1 MKHLEGSWGS
11 GFRPNGTVR
20 KDVGQR
26 YEEEPSYVLDCKLQ
40 IGAVSSLSFIFRE
53 ICKGYYERI
62 LLFIMHKKGD
72 KRNEE
77 FSYSVIIISYS
88 WWKHNGLW
96 FDR

>member
-40 IGAVSSLSFIFRE
+40 IGAVSSLSFIFVKFALHITKE
-53 ICKGYYERI
+53 NISE
-62 LLFIMHKKGD
+62 HKKD
-72 KRNEE
+72 K
-77 FSYSVIIISYS
+77 
-88 WWKHNGLW
+88 L
-96 FDR
+96 

>member
-40 IGAVSSLSFIFRE
+40 IGAVSSLSFIFYIFRTRVTK
-53 ICKGYYERI
+53 IDVKLI
-62 LLFIMHKKGD
+62 LEKIPGWKIRK
-72 KRNEE
+72 N
-77 FSYSVIIISYS
+77 IIR
-88 WWKHNGLW
+88 KE
-96 FDR
+96 D

>member
-40 IGAVSSLSFIFRE
+40 IGAVSSLSFIFFRTNMTGPMWTFCFSFAKFT
-53 ICKGYYERI
+53 IH
-62 LLFIMHKKGD
+62 IMRHIV
-72 KRNEE
+72 N
-77 FSYSVIIISYS
+77 Y
-88 WWKHNGLW
+88 
-96 FDR
+96 

>member
-40 IGAVSSLSFIFRE
+40 IGAVSSLSFIFSDECDRSYM
-53 ICKGYYERI
+53 GFLFLLSRNLQYI
-62 LLFIMHKKGD
+62 L
-72 KRNEE
+72 
-77 FSYSVIIISYS
+77 
-88 WWKHNGLW
+88 
-96 FDR
+96 

>member
-40 IGAVSSLSFIFRE
+40 IGAVSSLSFFYIFQDE
-53 ICKGYYERI
+53 GYENRC
-62 LLFIMHKKGD
+62 
-72 KRNEE
+72 
-77 FSYSVIIISYS
+77 
-88 WWKHNGLW
+88 
-96 FDR
+96 

>member
-40 IGAVSSLSFIFRE
+40 IGAVSSLSFIFSDEYDRSY
-53 ICKGYYERI
+53 IDFLFLFSRNLQYI
-62 LLFIMHKKGD
+62 L
-72 KRNEE
+72 
-77 FSYSVIIISYS
+77 
-88 WWKHNGLW
+88 
-96 FDR
+96 

>member
-40 IGAVSSLSFIFRE
+40 IGAVSSLFLLFFVKSQKKRGSILRFKRFFRGGRYFIPIEFKFIFRDS
-53 ICKGYYERI
+53 RNLQAI
-62 LLFIMHKKGD
+62 L
-72 KRNEE
+72 
-77 FSYSVIIISYS
+77 
-88 WWKHNGLW
+88 
-96 FDR
+96 

>member
-40 IGAVSSLSFIFRE
+40 IGAVSSLSFIFFGR
-53 ICKGYYERI
+53 
-62 LLFIMHKKGD
+62 
-72 KRNEE
+72 
-77 FSYSVIIISYS
+77 V
-88 WWKHNGLW
+88 
-96 FDR
+96 

>member
-40 IGAVSSLSFIFRE
+40 IGAVSSLF
-53 ICKGYYERI
+53 
-62 LLFIMHKKGD
+62 LLFFFVKLLKKRGSILRF
-72 KRNEE
+72 KR
-77 FSYSVIIISYS
+77 FYLGRSILYTS
-88 WWKHNGLW
+88 
-96 FDR
+96 

>member
-40 IGAVSSLSFIFRE
+40 IGAVSSLSFIFIFSGFFAKFARD
-53 ICKGYYERI
+53 
-62 LLFIMHKKGD
+62 IMK
-72 KRNEE
+72 E
-77 FSYSVIIISYS
+77 YCY
-88 WWKHNGLW
+88 L
-96 FDR
+96 

>member
-40 IGAVSSLSFIFRE
+40 IGAVSSLSLF
-53 ICKGYYERI
+53 
-62 LLFIMHKKGD
+62 LLFFVKSPKKRGSILRF
-72 KRNEE
+72 KR
-77 FSYSVIIISYS
+77 FYLGWSILYTS
-88 WWKHNGLW
+88 
-96 FDR
+96 

>member
-40 IGAVSSLSFIFRE
+40 IGAVSSLSFIFYIFRTSVTGPILVFCFCFRE
-53 ICKGYYERI
+53 IYNIYYETYCK
-62 LLFIMHKKGD
+62 LLIGG
-72 KRNEE
+72 
-77 FSYSVIIISYS
+77 I
-88 WWKHNGLW
+88 
-96 FDR
+96 